1 MERMIIQ
8 TIPESEATG
17 FVADSYAEDRDD
29 MGYVPQHTRAMCLNP
44 EALQA
49 FEQLAGAIARP
60 LGIRNYELA
69 TLAAARGARSVHCLL
84 AHGRKS
90 LQYFEEEQLTA
101 IARDYHSAGL
111 SEAEVAMMEFAEKV
125 SGAASSMTDD
135 DSQRLRDHGFDDI
148 HIVNIAL
155 AAAARNYYSRA
166 VQALAIDV
174 EELPGLSASLR
185 AALVD
190 GL

>member
-8 TIPESEATG
+8 TISESEATG
-17 FVADSYAEDRDD
+17 AVAKSYAEDRADL
-29 MGYVPQHTRAMCLNP
+29 GYVPQHTRAMNLNP

-49 FEQLAGAIARP
+49 FEQLTGAIARP
-60 LGIRNYELA
+60 LGIRRYELV

-90 LQYFEEEQLTA
+90 LNYFDEAQLEL
-101 IARDYHSAGL
+101 IALDYYKAGL
-111 SEAEVAMMEFAEKV
+111 SDAEVAMMEFAEMV
-125 SGAASSMTDD
+125 SGAASSMTDV
-135 DSQRLRDHGFDDI
+135 DSQRLRDHGFDDTE
-148 HIVNIAL
+148 IVNIAL

-174 EELPGLSASLR
+174 EELPGLSPALR
-185 AALVD
+185 AALVS

>member
-8 TIPESEATG
+8 TISESEATG
-17 FVADSYAEDRDD
+17 AVAKSYAEDRADL
-29 MGYVPQHTRAMCLNP
+29 GYVPQHTRAMNLNP

-49 FEQLAGAIARP
+49 FEQLTGAIARP
-60 LGIRNYELA
+60 LGIRRYELV

-90 LQYFEEEQLTA
+90 LNYFDEAQLEL
-101 IARDYHSAGL
+101 IALDYRKAGL
-111 SEAEVAMMEFAEKV
+111 SDAEVAMMAFAEKV
-125 SGAASSMTDD
+125 SGAASSMTDA
-135 DSQRLRDHGFDDI
+135 DSQRLRDHGFDDTE
-148 HIVNIAL
+148 IVNIAL

-174 EELPGLSASLR
+174 EELPGLSPALR
-185 AALVD
+185 AALVS